1 MTERGLSFYELDK
14 NSANPVRQIGQSI
27 MFQGKKITLICE
39 CSPNILVLA
48 TIDVPH
54 FIKVDRETLQV
65 SVIEDTS
72 QKSTEHG
79 YTDLQLLK
87 GFNMTNFPFMIA
99 KGKHGITLI
108 DVVNEK
114 AFLLFQTRTMQMSLS

>member
-1 MTERGLSFYELDK
+1 
-14 NSANPVRQIGQSI
+14 

-39 CSPNILVLA
+39 CSPTILVLA

-72 QKSTEHG
+72 QKSNEHG

-87 GFNMTNFPFMIA
+87 GFNMANFPFMIA
-99 KGKHGITLI
+99 KGKYGITLI

-114 AFLLFQTRTMQMSLS
+114 AFLLFQTQTMQMSLSQ